1 MSAVIDNRPKVA
13 SQKLPLES
21 GVTALLARLRNAI
34 HDTTLSDDPR
44 LMLLV
49 NEEIKRLTNQ
59 AWICSIG
66 GKLEKSELV
75 NEVWLK
81 LLAESHHSEPWASRE
96 HFFNTVALTMQQVI
110 VDHIRRSKAQK
121 RISDRQR
128 ATIDPEEIPSEI
140 SPECIAMVADA
151 LEELESHDPQAARVV
166 RLKYFGG
173 YTQKEIMQIL
183 DISLATLRKHWI
195 YGQTWIKTYLKKT

>member
-1 MSAVIDNRPKVA
+1 
-13 SQKLPLES
+13 
-21 GVTALLARLRNAI
+21 
-34 HDTTLSDDPR
+34 
-44 LMLLV
+44 
-49 NEEIKRLTNQ
+49 
-59 AWICSIG
+59 
-66 GKLEKSELV
+66 
-75 NEVWLK
+75 
-81 LLAESHHSEPWASRE
+81 
-96 HFFNTVALTMQQVI
+96 MQQVI

-128 ATIDPEEIPSEI
+128 ATIDPEDIPSEI

-151 LEELESHDPQAARVV
+151 LEELESHDLQAARVV